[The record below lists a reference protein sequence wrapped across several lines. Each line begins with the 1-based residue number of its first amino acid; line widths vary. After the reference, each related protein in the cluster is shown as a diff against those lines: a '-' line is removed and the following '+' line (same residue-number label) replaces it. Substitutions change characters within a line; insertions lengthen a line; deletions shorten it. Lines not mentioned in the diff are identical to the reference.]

1 MTFPWVRRSEL
12 QAVAAARVRAED
24 EVRQLCSRV
33 EDLQTQLVAALRD
46 SNSARE
52 QVANWIGQYT
62 FGRAVFG
69 PLALPPEEP
78 LADAEPLPRRMH
90 GRELVARA
98 MRELAEAEVARRA
111 EESLQ

>member
-1 MTFPWVRRSEL
+1 MTFPWVRRSTL
-12 QAVAAARVRAED
+12 QAVAAARLQAED
-24 EVRQLCSRV
+24 ANRQLIAQV
-33 EDLQTQLVAALRD
+33 AELQAQLVAALRD

-62 FGRAVFG
+62 FGRPVFG
-69 PLALPPEEP
+69 PLTLPAEP
-78 LADAEPLPRRMH
+78 PPVDETPLPRRLH

-98 MRELAEAEVARRA
+98 YRELADVEAAH